1 MSTNPVQ
8 AIATADNSQ
17 LDNEN
22 LHSRPAQTSVL
33 SSGAA
38 NSGTSPKQESSQPNQ
53 TSALAEFPQD
63 EVQVQRDSQTNGD
76 IMIRYVDHLGDLVLQ
91 VPSSQVLG
99 LARAIDQ
106 ALDQEAKARSS
117 AATQSGNDGGN
128 VYGH

>member
-8 AIATADNSQ
+8 TIATADNSQ
-17 LDNEN
+17 LDSEN
-22 LHSRPAQTSVL
+22 LHSRMTQASVI

-38 NSGTSPKQESSQPNQ
+38 NSGTSPKQEASQPNQ
-53 TSALAEFPQD
+53 ASALAEFPQD

-76 IMIRYVDHLGDLVLQ
+76 IVIRYVDHLGDLVLQ

-99 LARAIDQ
+99 LTRAIDQ
-106 ALDQEAKARSS
+106 ALDQEVKARSS
-117 AATQSGNDGGN
+117 AAKSSENDGGK